1 MIKQVNT
8 ENHFPRS
15 HVGGDGENVPF
26 LRHNKV
32 AEPIRTNPILQLHV
46 TVSPIVKTPVLEN
59 IPLLITGTVQSKL
72 T

>member
-1 MIKQVNT
+1 MIKQLNT

-15 HVGGDGENVPF
+15 HVGKDGENVPF
-26 LRHNKV
+26 IRHNKV
-32 AEPIRTNPILQLHV
+32 AEPIRTNPPSQLYV
-46 TVSPIVKTPVLEN
+46 TVSPIVTTPALEN